1 MSNGVRSALKVQQA
15 EPAPAPRVSVRSAPR
30 VQPSSLRLS
39 QPGDAGEREADRVA
53 GQVMAMPDGL
63 AHGGMIAARERIP
76 LLAARAP
83 TGSINA
89 ASGENVA
96 SDVASEIRS
105 LAGSGTPLRT
115 ETRRFMEPRFRAN
128 FSDVRVHT
136 GGKAASL
143 ASRLGA
149 AAFTHGRDV
158 VFGKGAY
165 RPESDEGKRLI
176 AHELTHTIQQGGASG
191 RVHRSVDTAP
201 VTVQERSGLQVQR
214 GIVSRAL
221 DWIADKANYIPG
233 FRLLTIVI
241 GRNPI
246 NMAAVD
252 RSGENI
258 LRAMIEFIPGGP
270 KIAEALQN
278 HGVLQKGGKFI
289 EAQFAALADLGGSI
303 RDALMQF
310 VDSLGL
316 TDLAS
321 PGDVWERAKRIF
333 TAPVDRAIAFGR
345 NLVSGIAEIVKEA
358 IIKPLGAWAKSNVPK
373 WDLLVGVFGK
383 NPISEEGESP
393 ASALIGAFMEL
404 IGQGEIW
411 ENIKKGN
418 AVARAWQWFQ
428 TAMKGAKAL
437 VTGIPGRVV
446 ATIRSLTIF
455 DIVTIVGA
463 FAKIAGAFGSFVG
476 DFMRWAGGT
485 VLNLL
490 EIILSVVAPAVV
502 PYLKKA
508 GGAFSTII
516 RNPMGFVRT
525 LVAAGKAGFNQF
537 AGNFLEHLKASL
549 IGWLTGAMGGAGIYI
564 PQGLNFREI
573 LKFALSVMGLT
584 WNNIRAKLVAATNE
598 TTVKALE
605 TGFDLVKTLVT
616 EGPAAAWQQL
626 METLSN
632 LKQMA
637 IDAVM
642 DFVKSRVVQAA
653 VTKLLSMLS
662 PAGAFIQAI
671 IAIYNTVMFF
681 VERLRQIAAVAASF
695 IDGIAAIAAGNIA
708 PAAARVERTLAG
720 LLTLVISFL
729 ARIAGLGKVSDA
741 VIGLI
746 NKIRAPLDK
755 ALDKVVAWI
764 VGKAKALGT
773 MILQAG
779 VPNDPLKRTQ
789 LAIRDAKIVAKGLG
803 GKPLTQGVLE
813 TALSAIK
820 TRYSLSALRVFRKGK
835 SWWASA
841 EINPKTAEEIA
852 QEKAEDLAKRIRV
865 IADSKVNALKLK
877 RTKGEGTHESPIV
890 MPAGS
895 GIVTIAKKLDQVPLA
910 RGKIVVVDTAQG
922 SKSDQRAVVQ
932 RPAFGDAI
940 VSGATSGEKRV
951 EIGKYAKVVE
961 EIRKR
966 FGANDAKSA
975 AVIFSVL
982 QGMPIPDNMKEH
994 SGWIGGLKT
1003 LAAQEI
1009 RRDAVAA
1016 ITLPA
1021 NIALAEAGKKDLDQV
1036 FINSVRN
1043 RAGTGSTGGDFSQS
1057 VVGANAIM
1065 RGVREQTGLD
1075 LPANAPAT
1083 RGTAANRAGAIAVDA
1098 ATVTELAKLRLKSK
1112 HEPSND
1118 EIAGVVEEEI
1128 QKVMK

>member
-1 MSNGVRSALKVQQA
+1 MSEGVRSALKQQRA
-15 EPAPAPRVSVRSAPR
+15 EPVPTAASTTAPRVAVRSEQR

-39 QPGDAGEREADRVA
+39 QPGDAGEREAERVA
-53 GQVMAMPDGL
+53 GQVMAMPDGA
-63 AHGGMIAARERIP
+63 AHGRIAARERVA

-83 TGSINA
+83 APLSGA
-89 ASGENVA
+89 AGESVTA
-96 SDVASEIRS
+96 DVASEIRA
-105 LAGSGTPLRT
+105 LAGGGAPLRGD
-115 ETRRFMEPRFRAN
+115 TRRFMEPRFRAD
-128 FSDVRVHT
+128 FSGVRVHT
-136 GGKAASL
+136 GGKAAGL
-143 ASRLGA
+143 AARLGA
-149 AAFTHGRDV
+149 SAFTHGRDV

-165 RPESDEGKRLI
+165 RPESDDGKRLI
-176 AHELTHTIQQGGASG
+176 AHELTHTIQQGAAGST
-191 RVHRSVDTAP
+191 VHRSIDASTP
-201 VTVQERSGLQVQR
+201 VTVRERSGPQVQR

-310 VDSLGL
+310 VNSLGL

-321 PGDVWERAKRIF
+321 PGDVWDRAKRIF

-358 IIKPLGAWAKSNVPK
+358 IVKPLGAWAKANVPK

-393 ASALIGAFMEL
+393 ASALIGAFMTL

-428 TAMKGAKAL
+428 TAMQGAKAL

-463 FAKIAGAFGSFVG
+463 FAKIVGAFGSFVG

-516 RNPMGFVRT
+516 RNPIGFVRT
-525 LVAAGKAGFNQF
+525 LVAAGKAGFSQF
-537 AGNFLEHLKASL
+537 AGNFLTHLKASL

-584 WNNIRAKLVAATNE
+584 WANIRAKLVAATNE
-598 TTVKALE
+598 TTVNALE
-605 TGFDLVKTLVT
+605 TGFDIVKTLVT
-616 EGPAAAWQQL
+616 EGPAAAWQQI

-746 NKIRAPLDK
+746 NKIRAPIDK
-755 ALDKVVAWI
+755 ALNKVVEWI
-764 VGKAKALGT
+764 VNKAKALGK
-773 MILQAG
+773 MAMKAG
-779 VPNDPLKRTQ
+779 KAV
-789 LAIRDAKIVAKGLG
+789 VAKVLTWWRDKQKFSDSQ
-803 GKPLTQGVLE
+803 GKPHTLRFEGDEKTAKVMVESTPQALATFLSTVRPKVKLTKNKAKYGPLLE
-813 TALSAIK
+813 AAEGAVATVNSKLTILRTSPRDDVDKEKKYDAVKAAIAALIPPFRLLLPLNEGAEGDLDDAETEVTAEAAHAWTMSKMRGSNEALLKGHGSFAPGYGGQTFTLK
-820 TRYSLSALRVFRKGK
+820 TRNEVDKIGYASGDHSTGAKDPGTDPGAAMPGSDSRAAGKGHWIPDHQPPNELAGGGASVSFRFYPHSL
-835 SWWASA
+835 ASA
-841 EINPKTAEEIA
+841 RRQGGAVRTYKMWMK
-852 QEKAEDLAKRIRV
+852 QKRKATDSDWAK
-865 IADSKVNALKLK
+865 
-877 RTKGEGTHESPIV
+877 G
-890 MPAGS
+890 
-895 GIVTIAKKLDQVPLA
+895 
-910 RGKIVVVDTAQG
+910 
-922 SKSDQRAVVQ
+922 VQ
-932 RPAFGDAI
+932 SSWF
-940 VSGATSGEKRV
+940 
-951 EIGKYAKVVE
+951 
-961 EIRKR
+961 
-966 FGANDAKSA
+966 
-975 AVIFSVL
+975 
-982 QGMPIPDNMKEH
+982 
-994 SGWIGGLKT
+994 W
-1003 LAAQEI
+1003 
-1009 RRDAVAA
+1009 
-1016 ITLPA
+1016 
-1021 NIALAEAGKKDLDQV
+1021 
-1036 FINSVRN
+1036 
-1043 RAGTGSTGGDFSQS
+1043 
-1057 VVGANAIM
+1057 
-1065 RGVREQTGLD
+1065 
-1075 LPANAPAT
+1075 
-1083 RGTAANRAGAIAVDA
+1083 
-1098 ATVTELAKLRLKSK
+1098 
-1112 HEPSND
+1112 
-1118 EIAGVVEEEI
+1118 
-1128 QKVMK
+1128 